1 MFPTRLIQGAQKLA
15 QDRVLGRLLVSQEP
29 IRRDSLIVRLLDR
42 YSPLRRIP
50 GRFIGLGIR
59 RERVRTPV
67 FPSP

>member
-1 MFPTRLIQGAQKLA
+1 
-15 QDRVLGRLLVSQEP
+15 
-29 IRRDSLIVRLLDR
+29 VRLLDR